1 MSTERVA
8 EPETEGRFRVVVAG
22 GGVAALEAC
31 LALGALA
38 GDRIR
43 ITLLAPGPDFVPR
56 PMRVREPFGASL
68 ARHYPLDTIAG
79 DLGLERRVDSF
90 KWLDAPGA
98 VVHTANGDALP
109 YDALLIAIGARMC
122 PAFSHAL
129 SIDDAHLDE
138 QLHGLIQDIEAGYVG
153 SVAFV
158 APAAMAWPL
167 PMYELALM
175 TARRAE
181 EMQSELSITIVTPE
195 DAPLAVF
202 GASASERVA
211 ELLAA
216 SDILT
221 VTSARCAVPTPGWVT
236 IRPGARRLHVDRVI
250 ALPEL
255 FGPSTPGIPG
265 GPARGFIPVDVHCQV
280 HGLLRV
286 FAAGD
291 ATDYP
296 IKHGAIAAQ
305 QADTAAQA
313 IAQLAGAPVH
323 AQPFQ
328 PTLEG
333 VLLGGDVPLYLSAI
347 VSGSHGVHS
356 LVDVDHTWPVSGK
369 ISALRL
375 APYLESLDRRGLG
388 RPGPVR
394 VPVGASAARG

>member
-1 MSTERVA
+1 MNTARA
-8 EPETEGRFRVVVAG
+8 AQRGTDEPLHVVVAG

-31 LALGALA
+31 LTLRELA
-38 GDRIR
+38 GDRVQ
-43 ITLLAPGPDFVPR
+43 ITLLAPEADFVPR

-68 ARHYPLDTIAG
+68 ARHYPLEAIVA
-79 DLGLERRVDSF
+79 DLGLEHRLDRF

-98 VVHTANGDALP
+98 IVHTDNDDAVP
-109 YDALLIAIGARMC
+109 YDALLLAIGARMC
-122 PAFSHAL
+122 PAFGHAL
-129 SIDDAHLDE
+129 TIDDARLDE
-138 QLHGLIQDIEAGYVG
+138 QLHGLIQDIEAGYIG
-153 SVAFV
+153 SLAFV
-158 APAAMAWPL
+158 APVAMVWPL

-175 TARRAE
+175 TAGRAAD
-181 EMQSELSITIVTPE
+181 MQSELSITIVTPE

-202 GASASERVA
+202 GESASERVA

-216 SDILT
+216 NHILT
-221 VTSARCAVPTPGWVT
+221 LTSAHCAVPTPGWVT
-236 IRPGARRLHVDRVI
+236 VGPGAQRLHVDRVI

-265 GPARGFIPVDVHCQV
+265 GPPRGFIPVDAHCQV
-280 HGLLRV
+280 RGLARV

-291 ATDYP
+291 ATDFP

-305 QADTAAQA
+305 QADTAAEA

-323 AQPFQ
+323 PRPFA

-333 VLLGGDVPLYLSAI
+333 VLLGGDEPLYLSAV
-347 VSGSHGVHS
+347 VSGSHGAHS
-356 LVDVDHTWPVSGK
+356 QVALQPTSRTSGK

-388 RPGPVR
+388 RPGAAPGAAR
-394 VPVGASAARG
+394 VPATQG